1 MEAAVEWKDRVVVD
15 PDVCHGQACI
25 KGSRV
30 LVSVVLDGLA
40 SGETEDGIARDYRI
54 SREDVRA
61 ALLYAGELTRE
72 TVVALPHGAV

>member
-1 MEAAVEWKDRVVVD
+1 VEAALDWKDRVVVD

-40 SGETEDGIARDYRI
+40 SGETEDAIVRDYRI

-61 ALLYAGELTRE
+61 ALLYAGELARE
-72 TVVALPHGAV
+72 TVVALPRGAV